1 MTSRILA
8 VAAILITLTASAA
21 GAQSAA
27 VPEAALAAEGAGRW
41 DEAVQL
47 YRAAVEADSHRID
60 LLLRISDIEARRGNL
75 AECIEVLQRA
85 ASAAPETASIH
96 FRLSQAYSMAGQP
109 MPALLAVGRALVL
122 TPNSTEYLRARATL
136 ATWIAD
142 YARAGDSY
150 RRLTALEPDDVE
162 LALSFARVS
171 AWGGDTNE
179 AVTQYERYLRVRPDA
194 AVVWLE
200 LAKAES
206 WRGNYGGA
214 VQALTAYRNRFGETA
229 AYSQELAAVMA
240 SGGRPGRA
248 ADVVAPLLAQT
259 PDNYELNLT
268 RTIALAMQHRTREA
282 FSSLETVQQLAP
294 DSRDTRNAERILRT
308 MLASTAEPQFSVYS
322 DSDRLQVQ
330 RFTPR
335 ATVAL
340 RSGMQ
345 FSAGYERTRL
355 DARVGSGLEQVDGA
369 QTAEYRQGWI
379 AGAQKIG
386 PLTFDVQGGYATAG
400 TRDIVSYRVGAEA
413 RATDSLWFAVH
424 RTSGAVVISP
434 RTVGMG
440 LTQVGDRVQVEWA
453 PTLQSMV
460 SFDGSYQ
467 ELSDGNHRL
476 ELTISPRRSF
486 ARTAGFNLDLGVSAY
501 RLETDQDL
509 PNGYYDPRRY
519 EHYAFT
525 AYPYFKVSENVGLS
539 LSTAIGAQRDSLS
552 PSFHFGG
559 TVGGEATFGIYRPWV
574 LKVNGSAS
582 MNRRLESG
590 AFRGFGGSIVLVRRF

>member
-1 MTSRILA
+1 MIYRILA
-8 VAAILITLTASAA
+8 LGAILVSFTTFGAR
-21 GAQSAA
+21 AQSA

-47 YRAAVEADSHRID
+47 YRAALETDPRRTD
-60 LLLRISDIEARRGNL
+60 LWVRVADIEARRGNL
-75 AECIEVLQRA
+75 PECIAALQRA
-85 ASAAPETASIH
+85 AATAPTASNY
-96 FRLSQAYSMAGQP
+96 FRLSQAYSITGQP
-109 MPALLAVGRALVL
+109 TAALSAIEGALAL

-142 YARAGDSY
+142 YGRAEDSY
-150 RRLTALEPDDVE
+150 RRLAAFEPNNVE

-179 AVTQYERYLRVRPDA
+179 AVNQFERYLRIRPEA
-194 AVVWLE
+194 AEVWLE

-206 WRGNYGGA
+206 WRGNYSGA
-214 VQALTAYRNRFGETA
+214 MQALAAYRSRFGETA
-229 AYSQELAAVMA
+229 PYSQALAAVMA

-248 ADVVAPLLAQT
+248 EDVVAPLLAQT
-259 PDNYELNLT
+259 PDSYELNLT
-268 RTIALAMQHRTREA
+268 HTIALAMQHRAREA
-282 FSSLETVQQLAP
+282 FSSLATVRRLAP
-294 DSRDTRNAERILRT
+294 ERRETRTAERVLRT
-308 MLASTAEPQFSVYS
+308 VLASTADPQFSMYS

-330 RFTPR
+330 RFAPR

-340 RSGMQ
+340 RSGTQ

-355 DARVGSGLEQVDGA
+355 DAPTGSGLEQVDGA
-369 QTAEYRQGWI
+369 PSAQYEHGWI
-379 AGAQKIG
+379 GGAQKVG
-386 PLTFDVQGGYATAG
+386 PLTFDAQGGYASTG
-400 TRDIVSYRVGAEA
+400 TRELVTYRVGAET

-424 RTSGAVVISP
+424 RTSGLVVISP

-440 LTQVGDRVQVEWA
+440 LTQIGHRVQIDWA
-453 PTLQSMV
+453 PTLQSLIA
-460 SFDGSYQ
+460 FDGSYQ

-476 ELTISPRRSF
+476 ELTLSPRRSF

-501 RLETDQDL
+501 RLETERDL

-525 AYPYFKVSENVGLS
+525 AYPYFKMSEDIGLS
-539 LSTAIGAQRDSLS
+539 LSTAMGAQRDSLS

-559 TVGGEATFGIYRPWV
+559 TVSGEATFGIYQPWM
-574 LKVNGSAS
+574 LAINGSGS

-590 AFRGFGGSIVLVRRF
+590 AFRGLSGSIVLVRRF